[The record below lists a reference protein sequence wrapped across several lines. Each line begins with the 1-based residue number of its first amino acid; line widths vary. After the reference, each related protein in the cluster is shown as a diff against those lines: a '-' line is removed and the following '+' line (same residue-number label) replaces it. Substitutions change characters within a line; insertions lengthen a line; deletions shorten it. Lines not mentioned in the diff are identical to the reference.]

1 MKAKY
6 RWILLLLL
14 VLGFSMS
21 TATPGFARGLYH
33 GGFYGGYGFGPWGG
47 YSPYFYGPYG
57 YYGMSYPN
65 TGEVKLETD
74 VKDVEVFINGAYA
87 GSTGKLKS
95 MRLKPDV
102 YTLEIRAPG
111 RQTYAEK
118 IYVVAGKTL
127 RLRPDLRAESKP

>member
-1 MKAKY
+1 MKTKY

-21 TATPGFARGLYH
+21 TATPAFARGRFH
-33 GGFYGGYGFGPWGG
+33 GGFYLGHAYGPWGWYG
-47 YSPYFYGPYG
+47 PSFYGPYG
-57 YYGMSYPN
+57 YYGMHYLN

-74 VKDVEVFINGAYA
+74 VKDADVFINGAYA

-95 MRLKPDV
+95 MRLRPDA

-111 RQTYAEK
+111 RKTYAEK

-127 RLRPDLRAESKP
+127 RLHPDLRAESRH